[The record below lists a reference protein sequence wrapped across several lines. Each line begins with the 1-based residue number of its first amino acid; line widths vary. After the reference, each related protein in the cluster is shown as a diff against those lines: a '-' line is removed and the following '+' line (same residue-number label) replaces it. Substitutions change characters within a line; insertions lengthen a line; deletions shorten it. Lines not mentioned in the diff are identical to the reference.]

1 MRDASVEGIVESLAA
16 DVWAMG
22 ASAARIVLLVVAA
35 VVLVRLLRGSLSA
48 LESRLAGERP
58 GAPFEEGRYRL
69 ATYLR
74 LLGNVAAVALWVVVA
89 MIALDQLGVNVV
101 PLLTGAG
108 IAGLAVGFGAQSL
121 VRDAI
126 SGFLLV
132 LEDHV
137 RVGDTATVNGRD
149 GVVEALTFRTLLLRD
164 ATGALHV
171 FPHGSI
177 QSLANLSRGWSAA
190 VVDVGVALGEDVDR
204 VMAVM
209 TQVGRELAA
218 DAAWGAMILEP
229 IEVFGVTAL
238 RGAGV
243 TLQAR
248 LRTRPPHQAAV
259 AREYRRRL
267 KRAFEVANIAVA
279 G

>member
-1 MRDASVEGIVESLAA
+1 MSEARDLLGVLVA
-16 DVWAMG
+16 DARAVGVA
-22 ASAARIVLLVVAA
+22 AARIGLVVAA
-35 VVLVRLLRGSLSA
+35 AVIVVRLLRGSLRSIEA
-48 LESRLAGERP
+48 RLARERP
-58 GAPFEEGRYRL
+58 GAVVAEGRHRL

-74 LLGNVAAVALWVVVA
+74 LLGNVGAVAVWVTVA
-89 MIALDQLGVNVV
+89 MIALDQLGLNVV

-121 VRDAI
+121 VRDTI

-132 LEDHV
+132 LEDHI
-137 RVGDTATVNGRD
+137 RVGDSATVNGRD

-164 ATGALHV
+164 LAGALHV

-190 VVDVGVALGEDVDR
+190 LIEVTVAYGEDVDR

-209 TQVGRELAA
+209 TRVGRELAA
-218 DAAWGAMILEP
+218 DPAWGAMILEP
-229 IEVFGVTAL
+229 VEIFGVTAL
-238 RGAGV
+238 RNAGV
-243 TLQAR
+243 TLQTR
-248 LRTRPPHQAAV
+248 VRTRPSQQAAV
-259 AREYRRRL
+259 AGEYRRRL
-267 KRAFEVANIAVA
+267 KQAFEAENIAVA